1 MAGSV
6 TIARDPM
13 HQSLFPYHP
22 QRDVYRLLQVD
33 ATASSDEISAA
44 CRRLARTFHPDR
56 NRSPR
61 ATEEMQ
67 VINAVRD
74 LLNNPAQRAAYDRSR
89 YRFLF
94 TQRSRVSRRITAPAA
109 ATPTPPTPSRP
120 RPSEAATPWE
130 PKPTLP
136 GTARWVRGSAASAHA
151 LAERTLRALVE
162 AFRVAAATVLGP
174 RRCPTCHEV
183 VEAEYVFCAACGSPL
198 KRAARLRGA

>member
-1 MAGSV
+1 
-6 TIARDPM
+6 M
-13 HQSLFPYHP
+13 HQTLFPYHP

-33 ATASSDEISAA
+33 ATANSDEISAA

-74 LLNNPAQRAAYDRSR
+74 LLTNPAQRAAYDRSR

-94 TQRSRVSRRITAPAA
+94 TERSRVSRRITAPGASA
-109 ATPTPPTPSRP
+109 PTRARTSLV
-120 RPSEAATPWE
+120 ATPWE
-130 PKPTLP
+130 TRPSVP
-136 GTARWVRGSAASAHA
+136 GTAHWVRLSAASAQA

-162 AFRVAAATVLGP
+162 AFRAAAATVLGP

-183 VEAEYVFCAACGSPL
+183 VEVEYVFCAACGSPL